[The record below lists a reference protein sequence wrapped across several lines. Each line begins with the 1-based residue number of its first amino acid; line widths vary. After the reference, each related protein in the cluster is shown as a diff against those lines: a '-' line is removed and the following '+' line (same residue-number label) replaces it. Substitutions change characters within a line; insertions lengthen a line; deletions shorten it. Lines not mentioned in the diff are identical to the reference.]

1 MLYSKLGET
10 FPYIP
15 LCDYASLH
23 DHVVKGSILYIE
35 NKKGVPSSR
44 TTREY
49 TSSLNHISCMKQ
61 SEIIDEVQYG
71 KET

>member
-1 MLYSKLGET
+1 MLY
-10 FPYIP
+10 I
-15 LCDYASLH
+15 
-23 DHVVKGSILYIE
+23 V
-35 NKKGVPSSR
+35 NKKGVSSSR

-61 SEIIDEVQYG
+61 SEIIDEVQYE